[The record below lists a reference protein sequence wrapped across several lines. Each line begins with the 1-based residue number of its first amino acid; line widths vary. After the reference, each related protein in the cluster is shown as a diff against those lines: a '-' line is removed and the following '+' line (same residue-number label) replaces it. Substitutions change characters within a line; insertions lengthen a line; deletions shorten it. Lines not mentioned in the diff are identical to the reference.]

1 MKILYIHQYFC
12 TPKGSSGVRSY
23 EFAKRWVEAG
33 HSVRIITSMGY
44 DDSLK
49 PGTVEEIDG
58 ITVQTIGGSY
68 SPMMGMLARIW
79 AFFVFAFQST
89 WIAARS
95 RDYDVVL
102 TTSTP
107 ITVAVPA
114 AAARWIARRP
124 VVFEVRDV
132 WPDAA
137 IDAGVLSNPVLIFV
151 ARMFE
156 KLAYGSANH
165 LVPLSSG
172 MEQRMERKGV
182 DSSRMTV
189 LPNCSDMARFDPK
202 DYDREA
208 LRAQFGAGD
217 RFVLLYAGAINIA
230 NDIPFLTECMERL
243 KGSESVV
250 WWFVGEGNR
259 FEFLKSEVE
268 RKGIKNVI
276 LWGKQLKSEVPQYV
290 NAADV
295 GVVSFIDTPTYF
307 ENSPNKFFDYC
318 AGGLPSVFTRTT
330 WVAPY
335 LQQYDSGL
343 VCEQNVVS
351 EFCGYIEELQGDS
364 SRVIAMGKNARGMAE
379 QEFSRDEI
387 ASKYL
392 TLLER
397 VANECK

>member
-33 HSVRIITSMGY
+33 HSVRIVTSMGY

-49 PGTVEEIDG
+49 PGAVEDIDG

-68 SPMMGMLARIW
+68 SPEMGMLARIW

-102 TTSTP
+102 ATSTP

-137 IDAGVLSNPVLIFV
+137 IDAGVLTNPALIFV
-151 ARMFE
+151 ARMLE

-165 LVPLSSG
+165 LVPLSTG

-182 DSSRMTV
+182 DPARMTV
-189 LPNCSDMARFDPK
+189 LPNCSDMARFDPAS
-202 DYDREA
+202 YDREA
-208 LRAQFGAGD
+208 LRAQFEADG
-217 RFVLLYAGAINIA
+217 RFVLLYVGAINIA

-243 KGSESVV
+243 KDSASMV

-259 FEFLKSEVE
+259 FEYLKSEIE
-268 RKGIKNVI
+268 RRGIKNVI
-276 LWGKQLKSEVPQYV
+276 LWGKKLKSEVPQYV
-290 NAADV
+290 NAADL

-318 AGGLPSVFTRTT
+318 AGGLPAMFTRTT
-330 WVAPY
+330 WLQPHLEKYASGFICEENKVA
-335 LQQYDSGL
+335 
-343 VCEQNVVS
+343 
-351 EFCGYIEELQGDS
+351 EFCEKVRNLASEPEICKEAG
-364 SRVIAMGKNARGMAE
+364 RNARFMAE

-387 ASKYL
+387 GARYLELLKVVAS
-392 TLLER
+392 
-397 VANECK
+397 ASN

>member
-44 DDSLK
+44 DESLN
-49 PGTVEEIDG
+49 PGTVETIDG

-68 SPMMGMLARIW
+68 SPTMGMLARIW

-102 TTSTP
+102 ATSTP

-137 IDAGVLSNPVLIFV
+137 IDAGVLTNPVLIFV
-151 ARMFE
+151 ARMLE

-172 MEQRMERKGV
+172 MEQRMEQKGV
-182 DSSRMTV
+182 DAGKMTV
-189 LPNCSDMARFDPK
+189 LPNCSDLARFNPSN
-202 DYDREA
+202 YDRAA
-208 LRAQFGAGD
+208 LRAQFEAND
-217 RFVLLYAGAINIA
+217 RFVLLYVGAINIA
-230 NDIPFLTECMERL
+230 NDIPFLTECMEQL
-243 KGSESVV
+243 KESDSVM

-259 FEFLKSEVE
+259 FDYLKSEIK
-268 RKGIKNVI
+268 RRQIKNVV
-276 LWGKQLKSEVPQYV
+276 LWGKKLKSEVPQFV

-318 AGGLPSVFTRTT
+318 AGGRASIFTRTT
-330 WVAPY
+330 WVAPF
-335 LQQYDSGL
+335 LQKYESGL
-343 VCEQNVVS
+343 VCEQNTVS
-351 EFCGYIEELQGDS
+351 EFCAYVEALQADS
-364 SRVIAMGKNARGMAE
+364 SRVAAMGKKAREMAE
-379 QEFSRDEI
+379 LEFSRDEI
-387 ASKYL
+387 AAKYL
-392 TLLER
+392 ALLEH
-397 VANECK
+397 VASGCK